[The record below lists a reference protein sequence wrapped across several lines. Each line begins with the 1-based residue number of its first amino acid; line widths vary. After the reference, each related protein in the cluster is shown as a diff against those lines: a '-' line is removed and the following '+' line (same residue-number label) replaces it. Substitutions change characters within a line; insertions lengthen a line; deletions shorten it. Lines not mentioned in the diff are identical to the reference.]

1 MDDKCELLDTF
12 DYQWLCIPHLLPVLS
27 ITTLHTG
34 TVEFIRAE
42 VSYSMKGLMMRTM
55 YATVGACLAILSVP
69 YYIFTTI
76 LLSWETDPGIFSCRF
91 WYLMIQFAISTATT
105 LLLLLIIV
113 KGYKKRKRDSKD
125 VLPNEHILA

>member
-27 ITTLHTG
+27 ITG

-42 VSYSMKGLMMRTM
+42 VPYSMKGLMMRTM
-55 YATVGACLAILSVP
+55 YVTVGACLAILSVP

-76 LLSWETDPGIFSCRF
+76 LLSWETDPGIFSCGF
-91 WYLMIQFAISTATT
+91 WYLMTQFAISMVTT

-113 KGYKKRKRDSKD
+113 KGYKKRKRDSED